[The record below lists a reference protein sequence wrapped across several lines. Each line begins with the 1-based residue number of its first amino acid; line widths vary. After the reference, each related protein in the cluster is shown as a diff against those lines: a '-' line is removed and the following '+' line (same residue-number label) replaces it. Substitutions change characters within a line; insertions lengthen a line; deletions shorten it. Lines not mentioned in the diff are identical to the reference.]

1 MIRHINSHPVPRFR
15 NASHDD
21 DGGDTSS
28 ITTLAQ
34 ALHHSKRRRRVK
46 REDISAALSKNITMI
61 LEDLLKDYD
70 KTERPAFKKGITIF
84 ERSKLLLA
92 SCFLSLFSKCHDIT
106 LSKRLFWR
114 CYTHKQTVKKSFVG
128 LCKAASKKGLFSK
141 SSLCLAQGHTC
152 SFLIFLPIQL
162 KLFPICHQR
171 SNEIYNGIADDQE
184 KNCARRVYSFLI
196 SGQATKVKINILI
209 RSMGPISEEDMV
221 SNTQA
226 YRGLLNFFHD
236 WPLFV
241 LSCRIIQWT
250 ATFANT
256 GVTNA

>member
-1 MIRHINSHPVPRFR
+1 MEIQTRLQPNHWRLLDAPWPNNNSSSSSLFLSSAMIRHINSHPVPRFR

-106 LSKRLFWR
+106 LSKRLF
-114 CYTHKQTVKKSFVG
+114 
-128 LCKAASKKGLFSK
+128 
-141 SSLCLAQGHTC
+141 
-152 SFLIFLPIQL
+152 
-162 KLFPICHQR
+162 
-171 SNEIYNGIADDQE
+171 
-184 KNCARRVYSFLI
+184 
-196 SGQATKVKINILI
+196 
-209 RSMGPISEEDMV
+209 
-221 SNTQA
+221 
-226 YRGLLNFFHD
+226 
-236 WPLFV
+236 
-241 LSCRIIQWT
+241 
-250 ATFANT
+250 
-256 GVTNA
+256 